1 MSAKTFSK
9 SAPDHFDLENAK
21 GRNQNCSAKIRILN
35 SRFHNLDI
43 VTPIVTASGS
53 KSLAPSYLDLSQAQK
68 KTGTVRLPFF
78 TAMLLILKPPAG
90 GTHTVGI
97 RMLG

>member
-21 GRNQNCSAKIRILN
+21 ERNQNRSSEFQISK
-35 SRFHNLDI
+35 SEFHKLDI
-43 VTPIVTASGS
+43 VTPIVTASCS

-68 KTGTVRLPFF
+68 NESL
-78 TAMLLILKPPAG
+78 
-90 GTHTVGI
+90 
-97 RMLG
+97 